1 MDLRADLAQ
10 IEGAVKRRL
19 TFGLLFAVLCE
30 GQTLRIRLYDLVHTS
45 AGTLDHLTDTAGRV
59 LGEAGVNVLWEK
71 GAATSAEGHLTVWTP
86 GHTPDTRGYLVA
98 RLLIGP
104 PGDFSEAELG
114 YALPFVSEGAHA
126 TVYYDRVEK
135 VFFSTKGM
143 PSIGSMLGAAM
154 AHEIGHVLTGSAD
167 HSPEGIMKGN
177 WGVAEFRLLSCK
189 RFHFTTDNAAALR
202 AAVAERFSTGRT
214 GTVLATCPSLERFN
228 SASIKGFRNCN

>member
-19 TFGLLFAVLCE
+19 TLGLLFAVLCDGE
-30 GQTLRIRLYDLVHTS
+30 TLRIRLYDLVHTS

-59 LGEAGVNVLWEK
+59 LAEAGVNVIWEK
-71 GAATSAEGHLTVWTP
+71 GAANAAEGRLTVWTP
-86 GHTPDTRGYLVA
+86 GHPPDTRGYLVA

-114 YALPFVSEGAHA
+114 YALPFVSEGAHV

-135 VFFSTKGM
+135 VFFATKGM

-154 AHEIGHVLTGSAD
+154 AHEIGHVLTGSAE
-167 HSPEGIMKGN
+167 HSPEGVMKGN

-189 RFHFTTDNAAALR
+189 RFHFTAENAAALR
-202 AAVAERFSTGRT
+202 TAVAERFATGRT

>member
-1 MDLRADLAQ
+1 MDLRANLTQ

-19 TFGLLFAVLCE
+19 TLGLLFAMLCSGE
-30 GQTLRIRLYDLVHTS
+30 TLRIRLYDLVHTQ
-45 AGTLDHLTDTAGRV
+45 AGTLDHLADTAGRV
-59 LGEAGVNVLWEK
+59 LAEAGVNVIWEK
-71 GAATSAEGHLTVWTP
+71 GAATSDEGRLTVWTP

-98 RLLIGP
+98 RLAIGP

-114 YALPFVSEGAHA
+114 YALPFVSEGAHV

-135 VFFSTKGM
+135 VFFATKGM

-154 AHEIGHVLTGSAD
+154 AHEIGHVLTGSAE
-167 HSPEGIMKGN
+167 HSPEGVMKGN

-189 RFHFTTDNAAALR
+189 RFHFTAENAVALR
-202 AAVAERFSTGRT
+202 AAVAERFATGRT

>member
-1 MDLRADLAQ
+1 M
-10 IEGAVKRRL
+10 KRRL
-19 TFGLLFAVLCE
+19 TLGLLFAVLCDGE
-30 GQTLRIRLYDLVHTS
+30 TLRIRLYDLVHTP

-59 LGEAGVNVLWEK
+59 LAEAGVNVIWEK
-71 GAATSAEGHLTVWTP
+71 GATTSDEGHLTVWTL
-86 GHTPDTRGYLVA
+86 GHTPDTRRYLVA

-114 YALPFVSEGAHA
+114 YALPFVSEGAHV

-154 AHEIGHVLTGSAD
+154 AHEIGHVLTGSAE
-167 HSPEGIMKGN
+167 HSPDGIMKGN

-189 RFHFTTDNAAALR
+189 KFHFTAENAATLR
-202 AAVAERFSTGRT
+202 AAVAERFATGRT

-228 SASIKGFRNCN
+228 STSIKGFRNCN